1 LGGYFT
7 LKTKILI
14 RIAILSLASAALIT
28 LSVGLSLAGPQPI
41 GGVPKT
47 HGIEKANSL
56 YDAGLRFLAQ
66 GEYEKASDSFGRAWL
81 GAEELMA
88 RGGLT
93 GQETTEMRT
102 LAMKAE
108 HLASQAFE
116 RTRLLSYSAS
126 TPALPS
132 PDLSSY
138 MSYDSSSTR
147 PGPTATDARL
157 PGVIPEMN
165 EKVKKWVEFY
175 ARDGGK
181 LFVRWLKSSAQYM
194 SLVQSIL
201 EREGVPGDLAYLVM
215 IESGFN
221 LHARSWAHAVGPWQ
235 FILGTAR
242 LFGLKVDPWVD
253 ERYDPETST
262 VAAARYLKHLYSLFG
277 SWPLA
282 IAAYNGGEG
291 LVNRALERQNTRDF
305 WALRLPRQTAEY
317 VPQFMAALHLAK
329 QPEKYGLSPE
339 LPVAMPFEEIVVYG
353 PVDLHK
359 IGQVCN
365 TSADSV
371 KLLNPSFRRPKTPAR
386 RGGIKVR
393 VPAGSAQEY
402 VSFLSQEGIRS
413 ECLHSSGQTVYQTP
427 QMLAGLQQEEF
438 VGPEIPD
445 AKPHDYSSSQS
456 YDYSSSPPAEE
467 ELYLTY
473 RVRRGD
479 SLYRIARNFGVG
491 VKEIE
496 EFNEVAGGKVI
507 KPGQKLLIPRDRV
520 RLAESPSDKRVRK
533 SAKLIH
539 IIHRGETLYG
549 ISRSYG
555 VSVSDII
562 RWNDLRSRKLVR
574 AGQRLVIFPDK
585 EPGAAQT
592 ETEQTSEQ

>member
-1 LGGYFT
+1 LVQ
-7 LKTKILI
+7 
-14 RIAILSLASAALIT
+14 IAILSFASAALVT
-28 LSVGLSLAGPQPI
+28 LSVGVSLGAPQRVGEMLQI
-41 GGVPKT
+41 
-47 HGIEKANSL
+47 HSIQKANSL

-81 GAEELMA
+81 GAEELLG

-93 GQETTEMRT
+93 EQELNEMRA
-102 LAMKAE
+102 LAVKAE

-116 RTRLLSYSAS
+116 RTRLLSYSGP
-126 TPALPS
+126 TPVVPA

-138 MSYDSSSTR
+138 MSYDSTSTL
-147 PGPTATDARL
+147 PGPTAPDARL
-157 PGVIPEMN
+157 PGVVPEMN

-175 ARDGGK
+175 AKDGGK

-194 SLVQSIL
+194 DLVQSIL

-242 LFGLKVDPWVD
+242 LFGLKVDPWID

-262 VAAARYLKHLYSLFG
+262 LAAARYLKHLYSMFG

-282 IAAYNGGEG
+282 IAAYNCGEG

-305 WALRLPRQTAEY
+305 WALRLPRQTTEY

-339 LPVAMPFEEIVVYG
+339 LPAAMPFEEVLVYG
-353 PVDLHK
+353 PIDLQK
-359 IGQVCN
+359 IAQVCN
-365 TSADSV
+365 MSANSV
-371 KLLNPSFRRPKTPAR
+371 KLLNPSFRRLKTPAR
-386 RGGIKVR
+386 RGGIKIR

-402 VSFLSQEGIRS
+402 ASFLSQEGIRS
-413 ECLHSSGQTVYQTP
+413 KCLDSPGQTAYRASQTP
-427 QMLAGLQQEEF
+427 AGLPQDEF
-438 VGPEIPD
+438 VDPQTQES
-445 AKPHDYSSSQS
+445 KS

-473 RVRRGD
+473 RVRKGD
-479 SLYRIARNFGVG
+479 SLYRIARNFGVS
-491 VKEIE
+491 VREIE
-496 EFNEVAGGKVI
+496 EFNEVAGRNVI

-520 RLAESPSDKRVRK
+520 RLAESPSDKHVRK

-539 IIHRGETLYG
+539 IVHHGETLYG
-549 ISRSYG
+549 ISKSYG

-562 RWNDLRSRKLVR
+562 RWNNLHSRRLIR
-574 AGQRLVIFPDK
+574 TGQRLVIFPDK
-585 EPGAAQT
+585 EFEAADQS
-592 ETEQTSEQ
+592 EAEQTSGQ